1 MQHVSWKNN
10 SPSQRQTD
18 NNSEFKRLFSYLTA
32 VFQGYSFM
40 ARVRLLLDKKL
51 AN

>member
-1 MQHVSWKNN
+1 MSAGKTTAQASAK
-10 SPSQRQTD
+10 QTTTL
-18 NNSEFKRLFSYLTA
+18 EFKRLFSYLTA

-40 ARVRLLLDKKL
+40 AHVRLLLDKKL